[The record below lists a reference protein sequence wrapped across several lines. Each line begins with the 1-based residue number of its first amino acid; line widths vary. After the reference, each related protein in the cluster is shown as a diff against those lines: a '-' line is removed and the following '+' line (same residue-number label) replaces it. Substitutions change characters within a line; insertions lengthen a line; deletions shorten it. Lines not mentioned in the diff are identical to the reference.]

1 MRKLNGGVCMSCR
14 LRSFQYRGVGRGD
27 PRAASLVA
35 ISIRESLPLRP
46 FVRGGRGRLVERG
59 AIDREVS
66 EEQRDMTPSGFFSLS
81 SGTGTRLS
89 VPRCPTPL
97 RRSESTLRDPLFV
110 KAPE

>member
-1 MRKLNGGVCMSCR
+1 MRKLDGGVCMSCR
-14 LRSFQYRGVGRGD
+14 LPSFQPGGVGR
-27 PRAASLVA
+27 VA
-35 ISIRESLPLRP
+35 NSIREGLPLRP

-66 EEQRDMTPSGFFSLS
+66 EEQRDTTPSGFFSS
-81 SGTGTRLS
+81 SSGTRLS

-97 RRSESTLRDPLFV
+97 RRSEATLRYPLFV

>member
-1 MRKLNGGVCMSCR
+1 MSCR
-14 LRSFQYRGVGRGD
+14 FRSFQYRGVGRGD

-35 ISIRESLPLRP
+35 ILIRESLLLRP

-66 EEQRDMTPSGFFSLS
+66 EEQEEQRDMTPSGFFSS
-81 SGTGTRLS
+81 SSGTRLS

-97 RRSESTLRDPLFV
+97 RRSEATLRYPLFV
-110 KAPE
+110 KAPD